1 MINVRALIVHGKRRE
16 ILARAEFLD
25 RTGRGSL
32 VVFFVGT
39 DILLK
44 EILRSF
50 LSALSMYRISR
61 GGSFAFFTRTDSL
74 LTEAPLN
81 VSGLRG
87 ANGVPG
93 RGWSTR
99 IRKPQGKGG

>member
-61 GGSFAFFTRTDSL
+61 GGSFAFFTRKI
-74 LTEAPLN
+74 
-81 VSGLRG
+81 
-87 ANGVPG
+87 G
-93 RGWSTR
+93 RAHV
-99 IRKPQGKGG
+99 